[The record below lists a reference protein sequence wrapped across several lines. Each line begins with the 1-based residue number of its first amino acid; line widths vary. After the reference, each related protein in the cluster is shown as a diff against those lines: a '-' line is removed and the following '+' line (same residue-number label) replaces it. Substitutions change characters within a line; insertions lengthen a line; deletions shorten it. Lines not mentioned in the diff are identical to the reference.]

1 MRINWLVYVC
11 AMLSIDV
18 SRLMTPL
25 NAFEVSCS
33 LLRWNKLSSNSAG
46 INTRCRHPKTEYTTG
61 MAASS
66 MLNAAAINQTAGSAG
81 VELLIGYLNSDP
93 ARQLISKLALSD
105 QALSDEAQRM
115 NFWTG
120 GNFVVQRASCT
131 GVLKEGLQLRV
142 ECMVRGSVQ
151 YRDVVVQFPSV
162 VNDEVMLKN
171 VLVQMATKLG
181 RLQDTGRRMLYQF
194 PTAQQ

>member
-1 MRINWLVYVC
+1 MFFTMRINRLVYVC
-11 AMLSIDV
+11 VMLSIDI
-18 SRLMTPL
+18 SRLIVPL
-25 NAFEVSCS
+25 NAFEVSYS
-33 LLRWNKLSSNSAG
+33 LLRWSKLSSNSAG
-46 INTRCRHPKTEYTTG
+46 ICSRCRHPKTECTTG
-61 MAASS
+61 AVSS
-66 MLNAAAINQTAGSAG
+66 MLNAAAVNQTAGSAG

-93 ARQLISKLALSD
+93 ARQLISKLAMSD

-131 GVLKEGLQLRV
+131 GVLKEGLKLRV
-142 ECMVRGSVQ
+142 DCMVRGSVQ
-151 YRDVVVQFPSV
+151 HRDVVVQFPSV

-181 RLQDTGRRMLYQF
+181 RLQDTGYHMLY
-194 PTAQQ
+194 

>member
-1 MRINWLVYVC
+1 MFFTMRINTLVYVC
-11 AMLSIDV
+11 AMLSIDISKLIV
-18 SRLMTPL
+18 PL
-25 NAFEVSCS
+25 NAFEVSYS
-33 LLRWNKLSSNSAG
+33 LLRLNKLSSNSAG
-46 INTRCRHPKTEYTTG
+46 ICSRYRHPKTECTTG
-61 MAASS
+61 AVSS

-93 ARQLISKLALSD
+93 ARQLISKLAMSN

-131 GVLKEGLQLRV
+131 GILKEGLKLRV
-142 ECMVRGSVQ
+142 DCMVRGSVQ
-151 YRDVVVQFPSV
+151 HRDVVIQFPSV

-181 RLQDTGRRMLYQF
+181 RLQDTGRHMLY
-194 PTAQQ
+194 

>member
-1 MRINWLVYVC
+1 
-11 AMLSIDV
+11 MLSMDM
-18 SRLMTPL
+18 SRLMMPL
-25 NAFEVSCS
+25 NAFEVSYS
-33 LLRWNKLSSNSAG
+33 LLRWNKLSSNSAS
-46 INTRCRHPKTEYTTG
+46 ICTRCRHPKTECITAL
-61 MAASS
+61 AASS
-66 MLNAAAINQTAGSAG
+66 MLNAAAINQTTGSAG

-105 QALSDEAQRM
+105 QALSDEAQRS

-120 GNFVVQRASCT
+120 GNFVVQRATCT

-142 ECMVRGSVQ
+142 ECMVKGRVQ
-151 YRDVVVQFPSV
+151 DRDVVVQFPSV

-181 RLQDTGRRMLYQF
+181 RLQDTGCCMLYKWS
-194 PTAQQ
+194 TT